1 MADYLPPR
9 TMWPTRIYTLPEFA
23 KYPDRLNP
31 TEELLDKAV
40 AAGRGDRVAY
50 LFEEQR
56 ITYAQLL
63 TQANKLGNALRQLGI
78 GEGERVLSLTP
89 TIPPALVANFAVLKL
104 GAVFTPISPLFS
116 RADIAHV
123 ANDAEAVAIIAH
135 AGFLGEIEAARE
147 NMKTV
152 RHIIVIGGDAAAL
165 KAKGYRLYG
174 ELLQSAGTTLTPVR
188 RAREDL
194 AVLLYTSGT
203 TGRAKGT
210 AHLVEETLIVPDS
223 FGKYGWKVTEND
235 VIGGSAPLAFGA
247 GYSTYATIPFR
258 FGAAASLIAKF
269 DTEKMFEIIQKHR
282 ITVLSLA
289 PTAYRKMLQVPDAE
303 EKYDLSSLRVCTGG
317 GESLTAPTY
326 HALKEKFGLEVLE
339 GLGTTE
345 MMYVFVSN
353 VVKMRAKP
361 GAFGTVVPGFEV
373 KVVNEAGK
381 DAPPKEIGHFLV
393 RGPTGTLYWR
403 DPEKQRHAITAD
415 GWNRAGDY
423 VYYDEEGYFWFVS
436 REDDVIKSSAYRIG
450 PEEIEATLA
459 MHPAVA
465 DVGVIGV
472 PDELRGQ
479 IAKAFVVLKPGR
491 SATSAELI
499 EHCKDKIAKYKLPR
513 EVVFVNE
520 LPRTA
525 VGKLLRRVLREK
537 ESQGATLARPAGS
550 TSRPGILSP

>member
-9 TMWPTRIYTLPEFA
+9 ELWPKRIYTLPEFA
-23 KYPDRLNP
+23 SYPDRFNP

-40 AAGRGDRVAY
+40 AAGRGERVAL
-50 LFEEQR
+50 LFEDQS
-56 ITYAQLL
+56 IIYAQLL
-63 TQANKLGNALRQLGI
+63 AQANKFGNALRQLGI
-78 GEGERVLSLTP
+78 GEGDRVLLRTP
-89 TIPPALVANFAVLKL
+89 TIPPAVVSNFAILKL

-116 RADIAHV
+116 RAEIAHV
-123 ANDAEAVAIIAH
+123 ANDSEAVAIIVH
-135 AGFLGEIEAARE
+135 AALLGEVEAARD
-147 NMKTV
+147 NLKTV
-152 RHIIVIGGDAAAL
+152 RHIIVVGGDPAEL
-165 KAKGYRLYG
+165 KPKGYLLYA
-174 ELLQSAGTTLTPVR
+174 ELLQSGGAALAPVR

-203 TGRAKGT
+203 TGRPKGT
-210 AHLVEETLIVPDS
+210 AHLVEETLIVPDT
-223 FGKYGWKVTEND
+223 FGKYGWRVTETD
-235 VIGGSAPLAFGA
+235 IIGGSAPLAFGA
-247 GYSTYATIPFR
+247 GYSTFTTIPLR

-269 DTEKMFEIIQKHR
+269 EPERMFETIQKHR

-303 EKYDLSSLRVCTGG
+303 KKYDLSSLRVCTGG

-326 HALKEKFGLEVLE
+326 YAWKEKFGLEIFE

-353 VVKMRAKP
+353 VVKMRARP
-361 GAFGTVVPGFEV
+361 GSFGQVVPGFEV
-373 KVVNEAGK
+373 KAVNDEGR
-381 DAPPKEIGHFLV
+381 DATPSEIGHFLV

-403 DPEKQRHAITAD
+403 DPEKQRHAITPD

-450 PEEIEATLA
+450 PEEIEMTLA
-459 MHPAVA
+459 THPGVA

-472 PDELRGQ
+472 PDPVRGQ
-479 IAKAFVVLKPGR
+479 IAKAFVVLKPGQ
-491 SATSAELI
+491 SVTSEELI

-520 LPRTA
+520 LPRTPT
-525 VGKLLRRVLREK
+525 GKLLRRVLRQT
-537 ESQGATLARPAGS
+537 ESQKVQSAHPATS
-550 TSRPGILSP
+550 V

>member
-9 TMWPTRIYTLPEFA
+9 ELWPTRIYNLPEFA
-23 KYPDRLNP
+23 TYPSRLNP

-40 AAGRGDRVAY
+40 AAGRGERVAL

-63 TQANKLGNALRQLGI
+63 TQANKLGNALRDLGI
-78 GEGERVLSLTP
+78 SEGDRVLLRSP
-89 TIPPALVANFAVLKL
+89 TIPPAIVANFAVLRL
-104 GAVFTPISPLFS
+104 GAVIAPISPLFS
-116 RADIAHV
+116 RAEIAHV
-123 ANDAEAVAIIAH
+123 GNDSEAVAIIIH
-135 AGFLGEIEAARE
+135 AALLGELEAAQE
-147 NMKTV
+147 NLKTV
-152 RHIIVIGGDAAAL
+152 RHVIVIGGDAAEL
-165 KAKGYRLYG
+165 KPKGHLLYG
-174 ELLQSAGTTLTPVR
+174 ELLQSGGATLAPVR
-188 RAREDL
+188 RAREDV

-203 TGRAKGT
+203 TGRPKGT
-210 AHLVEETLIVPDS
+210 AHLVEETLIVPDT
-223 FGKYGWKVTEND
+223 FGKYGWRVTESD
-235 VIGGSAPLAFGA
+235 IIGGSAPLAFGA
-247 GYSTYATIPFR
+247 GYSTFTTIPFR

-269 DTEKMFEIIQKHR
+269 EPAKMFETIQNHR

-479 IAKAFVVLKPGR
+479 VEP
-491 SATSAELI
+491 
-499 EHCKDKIAKYKLPR
+499 LPR
-513 EVVFVNE
+513 VN
-520 LPRTA
+520 
-525 VGKLLRRVLREK
+525 
-537 ESQGATLARPAGS
+537 
-550 TSRPGILSP
+550 